1 MNKVWLSMLFAVGL
15 GLPFFSGLMPEAQ
28 AGNVGVIRF
37 VGSIVEDACDVGV
50 DKNHIKTRC
59 DNGGRTA
66 TVSRPISQIGTAPVD
81 LPISVGTSQLNWINS
96 KHTLGVLTINYH

>member
-15 GLPFFSGLMPEAQ
+15 GLPFFSGLMSEAQ

-37 VGSIVEDACDVGV
+37 VGSIVGI
-50 DKNHIKTRC
+50 DKNRIKTRC

-66 TVSRPISQIGTAPVD
+66 TVSHPISQIGTAPVD